1 MLPMESSR
9 VVLTGFFMRNAEIT
23 FYLKNETGLV
33 YISSRTSS
41 PPQFL
46 TPFIRISVFFKILSW
61 VLGAPWHLLWRWYLQ
76 GESLA
81 ANKDVA

>member
-1 MLPMESSR
+1 M
-9 VVLTGFFMRNAEIT
+9 VLTGFFMQNVDIT

-33 YISSRTSS
+33 YISFRTSS
-41 PPQFL
+41 TSQFL
-46 TPFIRISVFFKILSW
+46 TPFIRIFVFLNILSW